1 MRPSILSIRHV
12 FGVVCVLAWA
22 ATSAAQTA
30 GYVGGSAFADIRLFG
45 STSAVPYYGDQFSLD
60 STGVGGGLR
69 VGTFLHPRWSLE
81 LAADRSSRATVD
93 LNDTV
98 RILIAPPTPLDFRA
112 SARFVTVAT
121 TVALHQPAAG
131 RVKLGYRAGFS
142 FVRATYTSDYPSFVV
157 PAAIF
162 ISPGASA
169 AVPTILPPPQ
179 FTTRTITQSH
189 NAGALVL
196 GFESAIDLTRRVAIA
211 PEVRAFLFSAPYG
224 GPGIFLIR
232 PGVAVKWNF

>member
-1 MRPSILSIRHV
+1 MRPNILFVRAV
-12 FGVVCVLAWA
+12 LAVVCVLAGA
-22 ATSAAQTA
+22 ATTAAQTA
-30 GYVGGSAFADIRLFG
+30 GYVGGSVFADVRLFG
-45 STSAVPYYGDQFSLD
+45 SSSGVPYYGDQFSLD
-60 STGVGGGLR
+60 TTGVGGGLR

-81 LAADRSSRATVD
+81 LAADTSSRATVD

-98 RILIAPPTPLDFRA
+98 RILVALPTPLNFRA

-121 TVALHQPAAG
+121 TVGFHQHAAG

-142 FVRATYTSDYPSFVV
+142 FVRATYTSDYPSFVL
-157 PAAIF
+157 PAEIF
-162 ISPGASA
+162 TRAGSGPAF
-169 AVPTILPPPQ
+169 PTILPPPQ

-196 GFESAIDLTRRVAIA
+196 GFESAIDLTRRVAVT
-211 PEVRAFLFSAPYG
+211 PEVRAFLFSAPYN